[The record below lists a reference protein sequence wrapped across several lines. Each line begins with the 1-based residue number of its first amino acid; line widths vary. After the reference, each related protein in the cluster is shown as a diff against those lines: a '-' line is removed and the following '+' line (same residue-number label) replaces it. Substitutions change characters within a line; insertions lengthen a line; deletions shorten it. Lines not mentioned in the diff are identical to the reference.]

1 MLRHRLFQFLL
12 AGVLALGAV
21 FSASAQSDVAQVRG
35 TVTDNTGAVIAGA
48 TVTIK
53 SAATGFERSVTT
65 NESGQFNLPQL
76 RPTSYTVTVTQ
87 NGFTPQE
94 ATFELSLGQTRNL
107 DFKLEAGGGTEIV
120 NVSANADAA
129 ASIDSTSNRIGVNVT
144 AREVKE
150 LPVNGRNYSQL
161 QLLTPGAV
169 NTGTGNF
176 NEVRFNGRSNQQ
188 NQTRLDGVESTAI
201 FDASPGYLTVQG
213 SQFRLQT
220 SLENVQEFR
229 VDSSNYPAEYGT
241 GTGGQINVIGK
252 SGSNDFHGAVF
263 HYFRNNALDA
273 RNFFDGADKS
283 PLRLNQFG
291 GSFGGRIIKD
301 RLFFFGS
308 FEALRQRAGFNIIE
322 ATPSATSRLF
332 VTGVQP
338 GGLANQT
345 PAWTAAATALG
356 FNPAAFTQA
365 QFDQINNLRT
375 LGVINAFPIGTGP
388 EIAGGGFTG
397 TQPALQEVRRNFSS
411 ALNENAVNFR
421 VDGKINDRFNG
432 YVRFNSD
439 YGDINA
445 PDGTSGRTLRGRQE
459 FFNVVA
465 SLTQLY
471 GGAIVNETK
480 FGVNRPRTDLR
491 TNFSASGISGLDIAS
506 TLFNIS
512 GNIVNPGVNGGSQT
526 GFVAPG
532 GLTRQSSAG
541 NGRAQPID
549 PISYSVIDN
558 LSFSVGNHNLKF
570 GGEYRRISSKFD
582 QLGGLQFT
590 YGSLRD
596 FLLNQNATFS
606 FIGDLSAPGN
616 FSIQTNPVTTF
627 QRTQGGVSDARQFF
641 LIGYGQDEWRIRPNI
656 TLSYGL
662 RYEYYSP
669 IREAND
675 RAIIYDV
682 ARSGTTLN
690 PLRDPRSTNLYNAVK
705 TNFAPRF
712 GVTWAPEIFKGKTVV
727 RLGGGLFYGPGQQED
742 LIQPIESNVYRAT
755 GSLATGITP
764 TNVQSVTS
772 TTTPVANF
780 TPRVY
785 DTNGYRV
792 PERVVQYGLSIQQ
805 ELPGN
810 TVVTIGYVGSQGR
823 NLFLRNVTNTIL
835 PGTATIL
842 DGAAIPTGVGIVN
855 ITNAAGQV
863 IAVRTIRQQSIINQ
877 RFNTTTGAFEAANGQ
892 VVSPFGEMDYKTSGG
907 TDSYNAL
914 QIGITRRFS
923 KGLTIN
929 GQYAWSHSIGNTQ
942 GSNDANTVQDP
953 FNFDADRGNNT
964 FDIRHS
970 ANFSVLYELPFGAGR
985 AFKLSGIA
993 NVLLGDWQVGGVY
1006 NGRAG
1011 KPINVFIS
1019 RPDVVIQN
1027 PTTGEVRALPSTIS
1041 SSAPLPTG
1049 FVAVI
1054 NTPGGNSTR
1063 ATRRPDL
1070 VPGVNPISVVGGNLL
1085 FLNPQAFTTPRPGTY
1100 GNLARNA
1107 IFGPSFHQFDLTFQK
1122 RFSLTERIKLEFRA
1136 EIYNLL
1142 NRANFDNPPANLP
1155 AVFNSGFQPG
1165 AAFSTQTAGQTFGV
1179 LNGTVGR
1186 IVGLGT
1192 QRQSQFSL
1200 RLSF

>member
-21 FSASAQSDVAQVRG
+21 AAAAAQGDNAQVRG
-35 TVTDNTGAVIAGA
+35 TVTDNTGAVVAGA

-53 SAATGFERSVTT
+53 STATGFERSVTT

-76 RPTSYTVTVTQ
+76 RPTTYTITVTQ
-87 NGFTPQE
+87 NGFQPQE
-94 ATFELSLGQTRNL
+94 ATIELSLGQTRSV
-107 DFKLEAGGGTEIV
+107 DFKLEAGGGSEV
-120 NVSANADAA
+120 VDVSANADAA
-129 ASIDSTSNRIGVNVT
+129 ASIDSSSNRLGVNVT

-161 QLLTPGAV
+161 QLLTPGATNV
-169 NTGTGNF
+169 GTGNF

-188 NQTRLDGVESTAI
+188 NQTKLDGVESTAI

-220 SLENVQEFR
+220 SIENVQEFR

-252 SGSNDFHGAVF
+252 SGSNDFHGGVF

-273 RNFFDGADKS
+273 RNFFDGRSNS

-291 GSFGGRIIKD
+291 GSLGGRLIKD

-308 FEALRQRAGFNIIE
+308 YEGLRQRAGFNIIE

-332 VTGVQP
+332 VTGIQP

-345 PAWTAAATALG
+345 TQWTAAATALG
-356 FNPAAFTQA
+356 FNPATFTQA
-365 QFDQINNLRT
+365 QFDQINALRT

-421 VDGKINDRFNG
+421 VDGKINDRLNG

-439 YGDINA
+439 YGDIGA

-465 SLTQLY
+465 SLSQIY

-480 FGVNRPRTDLR
+480 FGVNRPKTDLR
-491 TNFSASGISGLDIAS
+491 TNFSASGITGLDISS

-512 GNIVNPGVNGGSQT
+512 GSIVNPGVNGGSQT

-541 NGRAQPID
+541 NGRAQPVD

-558 LSFSVGNHNLKF
+558 LSFSTGNHNLKF
-570 GGEYRRISSKFD
+570 GGEFRLIRTRFD

-596 FLLNQNATFS
+596 FLLNTNATFS
-606 FIGDLSAPGN
+606 FIGDLSLPGN
-616 FSIQTNPVTTF
+616 FSIQTNPITTF
-627 QRTQGGVSDARQFF
+627 QRTQGGFSEGRQFY
-641 LIGYGQDEWRIRPNI
+641 LIGYGQDEWRIRPNV
-656 TLSYGL
+656 TLNYGL

-669 IREAND
+669 LKEANN
-675 RAIIYDV
+675 RAIIYD
-682 ARSGTTLN
+682 AGRSGTGLN
-690 PLRDPRSTNLYNAVK
+690 PIRPASETDFYTAVK
-705 TNFAPRF
+705 TNFAPRV
-712 GVTWAPEIFKGKTVV
+712 GITWAPEFFKGKTII
-727 RLGGGLFYGPGQQED
+727 RLGGGLFYGPGQGED
-742 LIQPIESNVYRAT
+742 YIQPIESDVYRAT

-764 TNVQSVTS
+764 ANVQSVTS
-772 TTTPVANF
+772 TATPVGNF
-780 TPRVY
+780 TPRAY
-785 DTNGYRV
+785 DTRGNRV
-792 PERVVQYGLSIQQ
+792 PERVAQYGLSIQQ

-823 NLFLRNVTNTIL
+823 NLFLRSVTNTIL
-835 PGTATIL
+835 PGAATIL
-842 DGAAIPTGVGIVN
+842 DGTPIPTGVGIVN
-855 ITNAAGQV
+855 ITNATGQV
-863 IAVRTIRQQSIINQ
+863 IAVRTIRQQTLINQ
-877 RFNTTTGAFEAANGQ
+877 RFNSATGAFEVANGQ
-892 VVSPFGEMDYKTSGG
+892 IVSPYGEVDYKTSGG

-914 QIGITRRFS
+914 QLGITRRFT

-929 GQYAWSHSIGNTQ
+929 GQYSWSHSIGNTQ
-942 GSNDANTVQDP
+942 GSNEATTAQDP
-953 FNFDADRGNNT
+953 FNFGGDRGNNT
-964 FDIRHS
+964 FDIRH
-970 ANFSVLYELPFGAGR
+970 NVNLSVLYELPFGAGR
-985 AFKLSGIA
+985 AFKLSGVA
-993 NVLLGDWQVGGVY
+993 NVLLGDWQIGGVY
-1006 NGRAG
+1006 NGRSG
-1011 KPINVFIS
+1011 KPINVLIS
-1019 RPDVVIQN
+1019 RADVVIQN
-1027 PTTGEVRALPSTIS
+1027 PTTGEVRALPGTIN
-1041 SSAPLPTG
+1041 ATTPLPTG
-1049 FVAVI
+1049 FFAVI
-1054 NTPGGNSTR
+1054 NTPGGNASR
-1063 ATRRPDL
+1063 STRRPDL
-1070 VPGVNPISVVGGNLL
+1070 VPGVNPISVIGGNLL
-1085 FLNPQAFTTPRPGTY
+1085 YINPQAFTTPRPGTY
-1100 GNLARNA
+1100 GNLSRNA
-1107 IFGPSFHQFDLTFQK
+1107 IFGPSFHQFDMTFQK

-1155 AVFNSGFQPG
+1155 SVFNSGFQPG
-1165 AAFSTQTAGQTFGV
+1165 TAFSTQTAGQTFGV

-1192 QRQSQFSL
+1192 QRQTQFSL
-1200 RLSF
+1200 RVSF

>member
-12 AGVLALGAV
+12 AGVLALGA
-21 FSASAQSDVAQVRG
+21 ATAAMAQGDNAQVRG
-35 TVTDNTGAVIAGA
+35 TVTDNTGAVVGGA

-53 SAATGFERSVTT
+53 SEATGFERSVTT
-65 NESGQFNLPQL
+65 NESGQFTLPQL
-76 RPTSYTVTVTQ
+76 RPTTYKISVTQ

-94 ATFELSLGQTRNL
+94 ATFELSLGQVRTV
-107 DFKLEAGGGTEIV
+107 DFKLEAGGGTEII

-129 ASIDSTSNRIGVNVT
+129 ASIDASSNRLGVNVT

-176 NEVRFNGRSNQQ
+176 NEIRFNGRSNQQ

-220 SLENVQEFR
+220 SIENVQEFR

-252 SGSNDFHGAVF
+252 SGGNTFHGSLF
-263 HYFRNNALDA
+263 EYFRNNALDA
-273 RNFFDGADKS
+273 RNFFDGSQNS

-291 GSFGGRIIKD
+291 GSLGGRIIKD

-308 FEALRQRAGFNIIE
+308 FEGLRQRAGFNIIE

-332 VTGVQP
+332 VTGIVP
-338 GGLANQT
+338 GNAANQS
-345 PAWTAAATALG
+345 AQWTAAATALG
-356 FNPAAFTQA
+356 FNPATFTQA

-388 EIAGGGFTG
+388 EISGGGFTG

-411 ALNENAVNFR
+411 RLNENAVNFR

-439 YGDINA
+439 YGDIVA
-445 PDGTSGRTLRGRQE
+445 PDGTSGRNLQGRQE

-471 GGAIVNETK
+471 GAGIVNETK

-491 TNFSASGISGLDIAS
+491 TQFSASGISGLDISS

-558 LSFSVGNHNLKF
+558 LSFTVGNHNLKF

-596 FLLNQNATFS
+596 FLLNTNATFS

-627 QRTQGGVSDARQFF
+627 QRPNSGLSDARQFF
-641 LIGYGQDEWRIRPNI
+641 LIGYAQDEWRVRPNV

-669 IREAND
+669 LREVND
-675 RAIIYDV
+675 RAIIYD
-682 ARSGTTLN
+682 AGRSGTNLN
-690 PLRDPRSTNLYNAVK
+690 PLRNPRDTNLYNATK
-705 TNFAPRF
+705 NNFAPRI
-712 GVTWAPEIFKGKTVV
+712 GITWAPELFKGKTVI
-727 RLGGGLFYGPGQQED
+727 RLGGGIFYGPGQQED

-755 GSLATGITP
+755 GSLATGITAA
-764 TNVQSVTS
+764 NVQSVTS
-772 TTTPVANF
+772 TATPVANF

-785 DTNGYRV
+785 DTEAYRV
-792 PERVVQYGLSIQQ
+792 PERVGQYGISIQQ
-805 ELPGN
+805 ELPGK
-810 TVVTIGYVGSQGR
+810 TVLTIGYVGSQGR

-835 PGTATIL
+835 PGTATIV

-855 ITNAAGQV
+855 ITNATGQV
-863 IAVRTIRQQSIINQ
+863 IAVRTIRQQTIINQ
-877 RFNTTTGAFEAANGQ
+877 RFDSATSTFVAANGQ
-892 VVSPFGEMDYKTSGG
+892 IVSPFGEMDYKTSGG

-914 QIGITRRFS
+914 QIGVTRRFYQ
-923 KGLTIN
+923 GLTIN
-929 GQYAWSHSIGNTQ
+929 GQYAWSRSIGNTQ
-942 GSNDANTVQDP
+942 GSNDANSVQNP
-953 FNFDADRGNNT
+953 FNFDADRGNNI
-964 FDIRHS
+964 FDIRQS
-970 ANFSVLYELPFGAGR
+970 VNLSVLYELPFGAGR
-985 AFKLSGIA
+985 MFKLSGIA
-993 NVLLGDWQVGGVY
+993 NTLLGDWQIGGVY
-1006 NGRAG
+1006 NGRSG
-1011 KPINVFIS
+1011 KPIQAFIS
-1019 RPDVVIQN
+1019 RADVVIQN
-1027 PTTGEVRALPSTIS
+1027 PTTGEVRALPGTIN
-1041 SSAPLPTG
+1041 ATTPLPTG

-1054 NTPGGNSTR
+1054 NTPGGSATR

-1070 VPGVNPISVVGGNLL
+1070 VPGVNPIASSGGLL
-1085 FLNPQAFTTPRPGTY
+1085 YLNPAAFTTPRPGTY
-1100 GNLARNA
+1100 GNLGRNA
-1107 IFGPSFHQFDLTFQK
+1107 IFGPSFHQFDMTFQK
-1122 RFSLTERIKLEFRA
+1122 RFNVTERVKVEFRA
-1136 EIYNLL
+1136 EIYNLF

-1155 AVFNSGFQPG
+1155 SVFNSTFQPG
-1165 AAFSTQTAGQTFGV
+1165 TPFTTSTAGATYGV
-1179 LNGTVGR
+1179 INSTVGR
-1186 IVGLGT
+1186 VVGLGT
-1192 QRQSQFSL
+1192 QRQTQFSL